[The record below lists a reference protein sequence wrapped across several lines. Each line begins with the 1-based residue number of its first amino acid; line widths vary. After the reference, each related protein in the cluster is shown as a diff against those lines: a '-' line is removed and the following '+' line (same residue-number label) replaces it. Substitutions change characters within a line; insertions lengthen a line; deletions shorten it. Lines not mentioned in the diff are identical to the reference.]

1 VQKGGLLEEVLWM
14 RLSWVLVHV
23 VVQELIVDHREALFL
38 SLVD

>member
-14 RLSWVLVHV
+14 RLSWVLVHG